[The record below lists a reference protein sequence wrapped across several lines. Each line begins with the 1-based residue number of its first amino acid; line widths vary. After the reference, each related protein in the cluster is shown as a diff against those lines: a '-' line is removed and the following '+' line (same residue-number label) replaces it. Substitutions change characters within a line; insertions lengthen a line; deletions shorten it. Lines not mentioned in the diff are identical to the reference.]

1 MTVAFFAA
9 SNGSWVGSTHAF
21 DGEILFVAGMRDVL
35 LSLNATTG
43 KEQWRVDFVQECKAP
58 LRASSSS
65 VLQISI
71 LVMNWG
77 SG

>member
-35 LSLNATTG
+35 VSLNATTG
-43 KEQWRVDFVQECKAP
+43 KEQWRVDFVRECKAP
-58 LRASSSS
+58 SGLRLRQYFKDQSWS
-65 VLQISI
+65 
-71 LVMNWG
+71 
-77 SG
+77 